1 MCLHRFI
8 LPLLLSPLTLVSS
21 ASPSRALRSDVLY
34 TSHREFVQVSP
45 MRPLTA
51 NAHVSEFAYEPLGI
65 EIAYV
70 GAETSGDTA
79 TNFVKV
85 VDVRS
90 GHEMEHLS
98 MTTPADDRFARF
110 HLLGWSRD
118 GRYLTVER
126 TSSATANAGEMPKM
140 QTDILRWDVG
150 AAPPVTTLVP
160 LTSLLPEG
168 AVPSFSLSEP
178 SPGGRWIKFTQF
190 YEVQAPGRQPVSGTL
205 YSLYDSERNTLRPLA
220 LPEGEQIRY
229 WADEGHLRLSQRAPQ
244 GTASQVYE
252 ASTGKILDAPKP
264 APQAVKAAASRHY
277 LDLTL
282 DVEHR
287 LQPDLQGSGGQ
298 IDSHILWI
306 RRTPKT
312 KQPLGVTAA
321 GLTPG
326 EEDPQAVW
334 SPSGKQIAFLAH
346 GDLCVTDLAT
356 NPEPGPQER
365 LAVGLTLP
373 CAEER
378 QLAERNLKQI
388 GLALT
393 QYAQDFDEHY
403 PPTEG
408 LNDAIYPYLKTRD
421 VFQIG
426 SHRFV
431 YQLPGGTSLAKIES
445 PAETVQGTMDMPCA
459 RVVLFADGHVK
470 SFPKPGVLP
479 EGAK

>member
-1 MCLHRFI
+1 MRRRHLI
-8 LPLLLSPLTLVSS
+8 LPALLSLLTLILSS
-21 ASPSRALRSDVLY
+21 PPSRALRSDVLY
-34 TSHREFVQVSP
+34 TSHGEFVQVSP

-51 NAHVSEFAYEPLGI
+51 NAHVTEFAYEPLGI

-70 GAETSGDTA
+70 GGEVSGDTA

-126 TSSATANAGEMPKM
+126 TSSGTANAGGMPGM

-150 AAPPVTTLVP
+150 ANPPVTTLVP
-160 LTSLLPEG
+160 LASLLPEG
-168 AVPSFSLSEP
+168 ATPSFTQSDP

-190 YEVQAPGRQPVSGTL
+190 YEAQALGRQPVSGTL
-205 YSLYDSERNTLRPLA
+205 YSLYDPERNTLRPLA
-220 LPEGEQIRY
+220 LPEGVLVRD

-252 ASTGKILDAPKP
+252 VSTGKILDMAKP

-282 DVEHR
+282 DVEQR

-312 KQPLGVTAA
+312 KQALGVAAA

-326 EEDPQAVW
+326 EEDPQAIW
-334 SPSGKQIAFLAH
+334 SPTGRQIAFLAH

-356 NPEPGPQER
+356 NPQPGPQER
-365 LAVGLTLP
+365 LAVGMTLP

-378 QLAERNLKQI
+378 QLAQNNLKQI
-388 GLALT
+388 GLALI
-393 QYAQDFDEHY
+393 QFAEDNDEKY

-426 SHRFV
+426 RHGFV
-431 YQLPGGTSLAKIES
+431 YQLPGGTSLAKIAS
-445 PAETVQGTMDMPCA
+445 PAETPMGTMDLPCA
-459 RVVLFADGHVK
+459 RVVLYVDGHVK

-479 EGAK
+479 EGAN